1 MIEIE
6 KRNQNEFV
14 VLVRE
19 KEDGPKKFT
28 IRRLLLIE
36 KKVSCDLFP
45 DFFLWYLLRRS
56 FIASRNRSAMEES
69 LTTSELSTRIK
80 MAPGKIRNLVWKKE
94 LKENVHYLRPTP
106 RKILFVWSQV
116 QEWLYSKPS
125 MDIEKPN
132 ASSRSLINIWSIP
145 RWLLLPHHAIR
156 Y

>member
-1 MIEIE
+1 
-6 KRNQNEFV
+6 
-14 VLVRE
+14 
-19 KEDGPKKFT
+19 
-28 IRRLLLIE
+28 
-36 KKVSCDLFP
+36 
-45 DFFLWYLLRRS
+45 
-56 FIASRNRSAMEES
+56 MEES

-132 ASSRSLINIWSIP
+132 ASSRSLINI
-145 RWLLLPHHAIR
+145 
-156 Y
+156 